1 MQALKIAVI
10 GGGSSYTPE
19 LIEGI
24 IVRYE
29 QLPVT
34 ELALVDVESG
44 REKVEIIAAL
54 TRRMLKHKGLEQV
67 AVSVH
72 FTLDEAI
79 RGASFVL
86 TQLRVGQLA
95 ARAADERLGLKY
107 HLLGQETTGVGGFA
121 KALRTI
127 PVILEVAR
135 KVEQLAPEAFILNFT
150 NPAGIVTEAVSRYST
165 AKIIGLCNV
174 PINMQ
179 HMIVGM
185 LGAQESEVKL
195 RFAGLNHMVWVH
207 KVLQGREDVTGKV
220 IDMLCDGKALS
231 MNNIKELPW
240 PAEFLRALKAIPCP
254 YHRYFWLTPAML
266 AEEIAAAKTKGT
278 RAEQVMKVE
287 QELFALYADPQLE
300 EKPEQ
305 LSFRGG
311 AYYSE
316 VAVELINAIYNNL
329 GAEMVVN
336 TRNNGAIHGLDDDA
350 VVETNSIIDAQGARP
365 LAFGRDLLQQDL
377 HRLGQL
383 GVPARRQVPGNRP
396 KKVIGHDAVQ
406 FHVFAVH
413 DRKPTPVRN
422 AQGAHVEDFLFRRG
436 YHRALRRHPVH
447 QPGRATARAA
457 VQMPCG
463 GFAQRQVT
471 VTASGDGAL

>member
-1 MQALKIAVI
+1 MQTLKIAVI

-24 IVRYE
+24 ILRH
-29 QLPVT
+29 QQIPVT
-34 ELALVDVESG
+34 ELALVDVEAG
-44 REKVEIIAAL
+44 REKVAIIAAL
-54 TRRMLKHKGLEQV
+54 TQRMLKRHGLEQV
-67 AVSVH
+67 KVSVH
-72 FTLDEAI
+72 FGLDEAI
-79 RGASFVL
+79 RGAQFVL

-127 PVILEVAR
+127 PVILQVAR
-135 KVEQLAPEAFILNFT
+135 KVEALAPDAFILNFT
-150 NPAGIVTEAVSRYST
+150 NPAGIVTEAVSRYSS

-179 HMIVGM
+179 HMIAGM
-185 LGAQESEVKL
+185 LDAKEEEVRL
-195 RFAGLNHMVWVH
+195 SFAGLNHMVWVH
-207 KVLQGREDVTGKV
+207 KVMQGREEVTSKV
-220 IDMLCDGKALS
+220 IDMLCDGQSLS
-231 MNNIKELPW
+231 MNNIQSLPW

-266 AEEIAAAKTKGT
+266 AEEIEAAKTKGT

-287 QELFALYADPQLE
+287 QELFDIYARPELD

-329 GAEMVVN
+329 GKEMVVN
-336 TRNNGAIHGLDDDA
+336 TRNNGAIHGFDDDA
-350 VVETNSIIDAQGARP
+350 VVEINSIIDAQGARP
-365 LAFGRDLLQQDL
+365 LAFGALPPIMNGLTQQVKAFE
-377 HRLGQL
+377 RLTIE
-383 GVPARRQVPGNRP
+383 A
-396 KKVIGHDAVQ
+396 
-406 FHVFAVH
+406 AVH
-413 DRKPTPVRN
+413 GCRDSALLALVSNPLVGNVTD
-422 AQGAHVEDFLFRRG
+422 A
-436 YHRALRRHPVH
+436 RALLDEVLTITRPWLT
-447 QPGRATARAA
+447 Q
-457 VQMPCG
+457 
-463 GFAQRQVT
+463 FN
-471 VTASGDGAL
+471 